1 MLYLTHGNI
10 LATVHQKASVNYVVE
25 IKTYLIVGKTLI
37 DSVKF
42 CHDGAEFEWW
52 SELEEAGIYAGF
64 KQISLSA
71 GKYLVTFRILLTE

>member
-37 DSVKF
+37 NSVNF
-42 CHDGAEFEWW
+42 CHDGAEFE
-52 SELEEAGIYAGF
+52 
-64 KQISLSA
+64 
-71 GKYLVTFRILLTE
+71 

>member
-42 CHDGAEFEWW
+42 CHDGAE
-52 SELEEAGIYAGF
+52 LE
-64 KQISLSA
+64 
-71 GKYLVTFRILLTE
+71 

>member
-37 DSVKF
+37 NSVKF
-42 CHDGAEFEWW
+42 CHDGAEFE
-52 SELEEAGIYAGF
+52 
-64 KQISLSA
+64 
-71 GKYLVTFRILLTE
+71 